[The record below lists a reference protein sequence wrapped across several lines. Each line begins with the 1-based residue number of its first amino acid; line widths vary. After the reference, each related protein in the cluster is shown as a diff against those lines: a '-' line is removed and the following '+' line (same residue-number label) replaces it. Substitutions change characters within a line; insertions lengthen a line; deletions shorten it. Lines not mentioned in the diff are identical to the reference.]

1 MTLFSFVGSSAM
13 HCSFRR
19 SGPPLLL
26 AALAWV
32 PPLTGQEVQDTTQ
45 LKELV
50 VTATRLATPANAV
63 TSSVTVISGEDLRAR
78 GVRFVQDALRDVPG
92 ASVVQ
97 VGSYGGVSSLFLR
110 GGESDYVKV
119 LIDGVPVNQ
128 SGGSYNWANLTTDNI
143 DRIEVLR
150 GPASVIYGSD
160 AVTGVVQIFTRTGSP
175 GVQLEGGA
183 EAGTFGTLN
192 GHGAVLGGTS
202 ALSYSADASRHST
215 DGTYP
220 FNNDY
225 GNTVLSGALRSAS
238 GSTGDASLLVRFS
251 DNRYHF
257 PTDFS
262 GALADSNQSTAEKSY
277 SVGLNA
283 GHRLGEQYEL
293 RLTAAGARTD
303 GAFDDPSDNAADTVG
318 FGFASQRES
327 RADRGSL
334 DLRLLGS
341 PSAAVRLTG
350 GAQVE
355 RETERQSGE
364 TTSNFGQI
372 ETTPDPPFDRGRTTF
387 GYYAQGVVTLPS
399 GLALNLNGRV
409 DDNSGFGTFFT
420 YRAGAAYRLLSHT
433 RIRASVGRAFKA
445 PTFCE
450 QFCNSPFVVG
460 DSALRPERSTS
471 WEAGLEQELLSQRL
485 SIWAT
490 YFDQQFQDLILYDGG
505 AAPGAPTY
513 FNGAAADARGLET
526 GLTSKVTQRVDVSAS
541 YTLLTTE
548 ATDDAGMPSPT
559 FADGERLIR
568 RPKHSFALSLRAR
581 PFERLRLGGSLTYV
595 GCRDHG
601 DFNLGQRVELGPYP
615 VVDLAG
621 EMELLNAAPGQFGI
635 SATLRV
641 ENLFDEAYDQVV
653 GFAGRPRGLFGG
665 VSFRP

>member
-1 MTLFSFVGSSAM
+1 MKRFLVLGALTAGLSPAPVSA
-13 HCSFRR
+13 
-19 SGPPLLL
+19 
-26 AALAWV
+26 
-32 PPLTGQEVQDTTQ
+32 QQVQDTTR

-50 VTATRLATPANAV
+50 VTANGAPTPADAV
-63 TSSVTVISGEDLRAR
+63 VSSVTTITGAELRDR
-78 GVRFVQDALRDVPG
+78 GIQFVQDALRDIPG
-92 ASVVQ
+92 ATVVQ
-97 VGSYGGVSSLFLR
+97 AGSYGGVSSLFLR

-128 SGGSYNWANLTTDNI
+128 SGGGYNWANLTTDNVE
-143 DRIEVLR
+143 RIEVLR

-175 GVQLEGGA
+175 GVQLDGGA
-183 EAGTFGTLN
+183 EAGTFGTVN
-192 GHGAVLGGTS
+192 GHAAVLGGTS

-225 GNTVLSGALRSAS
+225 GNTVFSGALRSAIGAAS
-238 GSTGDASLLVRFS
+238 DASLSVRVS

-262 GALADSNQSTAEKSY
+262 GALADSNQSNAEKSY
-277 SVGLNA
+277 SLGLNA
-283 GHRLGEQYEL
+283 GRRLSDRYEL
-293 RLTAAGARTD
+293 RLTGAAARTD
-303 GAFDDPSDNAADTVG
+303 GEFDDRSDNAADTAG
-318 FGFASQRES
+318 FGFASHRDS
-327 RADRGSL
+327 RADRGSV
-334 DLRLLGS
+334 DLRLLAS
-341 PSAAVRLTG
+341 PSTAVRLTA

-364 TTSNFGQI
+364 TTSNFGKI
-372 ETTPDPPFDRGRTTF
+372 ETTPDTPFDRGRTTV
-387 GYYAQGVVTLPS
+387 GYYAQGVVTLSS
-399 GLALNLNGRV
+399 GLAINLNGRV

-420 YRAGAAYRLLSHT
+420 YRAGAVYRLPSHT

-450 QFCNSPFVVG
+450 QFCNAPFVVG
-460 DSALRPERSTS
+460 DSTLQPERSTS
-471 WEAGLEQELLSQRL
+471 WEAGVEQELVSQRL

-490 YFDQQFQDLILYDGG
+490 YFDQQFEDLILYDGG

-526 GLTSKVTQRVDVSAS
+526 GLTSKLAEGVDISAS

-581 PFERLRLGGSLTYV
+581 PLDRLRLGGSLTYV
-595 GCRDHG
+595 GSRDDV
-601 DFNLGQRVELGPYP
+601 DFNLGERVELEPYA

-621 EMELLNAAPGQFGI
+621 EMELLNSAPGEFGI

-653 GFAGRPRGLFGG
+653 GFAGRPRGVFGG
-665 VSFRP
+665 VSFQL